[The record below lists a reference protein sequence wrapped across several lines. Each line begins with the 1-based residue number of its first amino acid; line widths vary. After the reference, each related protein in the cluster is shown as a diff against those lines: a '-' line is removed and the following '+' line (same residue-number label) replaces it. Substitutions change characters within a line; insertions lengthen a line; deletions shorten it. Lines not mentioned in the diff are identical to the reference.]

1 MNRALIIPPHISN
14 SSNVQTCPASFNCR
28 HKGNCRFFHPQINP
42 CRHGN
47 SCNYPGCTFTH
58 PRQIDCWN
66 WNSCRNAVC
75 EYRHPKNIYCRDND
89 RCWNLRNRKGCEF
102 RHRHLGQVATPCYVP
117 PAQAP
122 APTPFHQAP
131 AIHVV
136 PHSVITIPVGSKA
149 VLCSLGNEIVK
160 VGLCCRGIP
169 CHHRKNGV
177 CTFAHVTGHSNVE
190 YYCLK
195 NRRVIFP
202 TIVGFI

>member
-75 EYRHPKNIYCRDND
+75 EYRHPWNIYCRDND

-131 AIHVV
+131 KNPWIPHGAKGVV
-136 PHSVITIPVGSKA
+136 CELNGISFY
-149 VLCSLGNEIVK
+149 
-160 VGLCCRGIP
+160 VGLCCRGLN
-169 CHHRKNGV
+169 CHCRSS
-177 CTFAHVTGHSNVE
+177 CTYAHVFGPSIFD
-190 YYCLK
+190 YYCLQHGQIACPRIK
-195 NRRVIFP
+195 RF
-202 TIVGFI
+202 TF